1 MKASTSTRT
10 TSIMIVQLLLLLLS
24 LSLSSCAAM
33 SSGIQS
39 GPSPGSFYAGGMVFD
54 KGDDVLYMTGIHYN
68 NDIIGPTDNSN
79 LPFSGTDG
87 SKDTSSCFIT
97 SVRFNGVG
105 GDTESN
111 FDDGIDDWKS
121 DIRIDESNQ
130 ETCTSLTVQKPSQLI
145 VMGSKETT
153 NTRNIPSEGMMS
165 VIDKNNL
172 NDLLTE
178 TTLVGIDNPSTE
190 LVYPVSVTTDS
201 NNNDYI
207 YFASLTS
214 TDAIENTSASANNKK
229 YPDWLKYQRYGSS
242 FDFHVTKLKVSYSDG
257 VDEGGDFDGISTGSI
272 TASKEWTTEFPLDP
286 SNETPAP
293 RVYIG
298 GIIHKQTNGDD
309 GSGLLIVV
317 GSTRGTGAGYGR
329 SEGDDEDG
337 FVTVI
342 DPTTG
347 EFLGDGVREGSAED
361 DIVTGIC
368 DDPTDPN
375 HFFVVGAT
383 EGNMGNQQADSDAD
397 FDSQGSLQ
405 PFVRQVKTD
414 RSSSDADN
422 IWTMQW
428 TVLPAEGNGGRA
440 FGSAMGCVVV
450 GEYIYVAGTVDGG
463 ASIVQGSS
471 IKKSQGGDDVWIT
484 KINKSTQQ
492 VEWMTQLGSTGN
504 DRLAR
509 YGGITMGNSGNP
521 IIYGDTTGSMYR
533 QRSEAENIDI
543 VEDMF
548 VMNINANTGDVFRDS
563 NFIGGTS
570 TNDGIDDG
578 GGDGNGMPTLL
589 PTFFPSYLGDDDD
602 NDISDPTEAPTMEGD
617 NVNDYLDDLFKDDD
631 DDVLKVDDNDDDDDI
646 FVTDD
651 LVAQIENEIEKEQH
665 FYIPIGLQI
674 AGPAYAGGIA
684 YDSYDNTALLAG
696 ATYMD
701 ASLRLNPSSLCFT
714 GVVDL
719 NNGDLIVRTP
729 RGSNELEEACNAITF
744 DTNRNA
750 AYAIGVAETDEQGQ
764 FTDVGIPNGNSWQQG
779 QSDAEAGGMI
789 LQLNENVQLLGGN
802 NIVDYP
808 AVYPVSVVTH
818 PRDKDYLFVASMAT
832 KRTSMNAESTLNDFP
847 NFLDR
852 DNRKYG
858 SEFFLMINRYKVNN
872 VPKQAAPAI
881 LENDQVPNTLDKD
894 WFNDFRVDNGGTLS
908 VGGMVM
914 AGNGNILVVV
924 GSTRDSGGPFE
935 QNDGGGDGDMG
946 LDMDGF
952 ILKVNP
958 EDGKLAESTNGS
970 KSSTRLDSVN
980 KKDDWILNV
989 CNDRFDHDAF
999 YVVGKSKGK
1008 IRDIAD
1014 DQQPPE
1020 GSIHAYVAKVD
1031 LRTLGATWLKHFT
1044 MKIPNGGPVSGEA
1057 LACTVTPDSNGRNIV
1072 YVGGT
1077 IKDGAEM
1084 DGQANDEKNSFGNDD
1099 IFVASMDGATGEVN
1113 WIQQMGTSE
1122 NDRLATGQGLDVDS
1136 FGNVI
1141 VFAETGG
1148 NFYDKHEGNADAPD
1162 LVVLTVNKK
1171 TGSYLSPMTQ
1181 GEGVGNNNPD
1191 DITANN
1197 NDMVGDVLEPDSIV
1211 AVQTEY
1217 PDGPSYAGGMYY
1229 DSYTNAVYVT
1239 GATYESPESSRC
1251 FFAIATLPR
1260 LYWKQ
1265 EEIYGTSKAPEACS
1279 AISLTNYNGKSEAI
1293 IVGSSEKSGLL
1304 DDLRTAR
1311 RAEQYGIVLD
1321 LANNGGIYELIGG
1334 TVVDDE
1340 KVQYPVQVITNNNEQ
1355 VFVLSMASVDDKV
1368 SADFDKADSK
1378 KFPNFTT
1385 GGIEKY
1391 GSQYEILV
1399 ERHTINRADD
1409 MPPGS
1414 MDSTMNLDW
1423 RKPLETA
1430 DQKSIYV
1437 SGMAL
1442 IDNGSSLV
1450 VVGSTKASSGDGDF
1464 DGIMA
1469 KVTTE
1474 NGSFASGGDE
1484 SRTVAYFSSVGGKDD
1499 WILNVCTDSDDDNF
1513 FYIVGATGDE
1523 MDVSVNKSDEDVTV
1537 HAIVSKI
1544 TTDTLEILWT
1554 TQFAVT
1560 HSSGSTKKEAA
1571 SVALGCAVI
1580 PGQGRIYVAG
1590 NVENGAILEGS
1601 TESAGG
1607 DDIFVAMLE
1616 TGNGDKIWTKQVGS
1630 DGDDRIAR
1638 GGGIASDAN
1647 GNAVVYGDTTGDF
1660 HRIRNNPDPSKQ
1672 YSDFFLMIFNQE
1684 DGANKPSLSKQSSNP
1699 NDISNESASAP
1710 SEWFGP
1716 NGSGDNTA
1724 MYKDPKFLSI
1734 IIGALVLLLLI
1745 IFCVFF
1751 MRYRMRRLS
1760 EINKKKGIFTYLQQ
1774 FSVEDI
1780 DLRKSPPGGWHGTY
1794 LNQLSHGVN
1803 TAAQISESPYKDEED
1818 EDEVLFESAK
1828 MVHSSSVVDDS
1839 LFTDNAT
1846 APVLGGEDQ
1855 DDSDYAVGNED
1866 DILATKTDDR
1876 NGKRASFSIV

>member
-1 MKASTSTRT
+1 
-10 TSIMIVQLLLLLLS
+10 
-24 LSLSSCAAM
+24 
-33 SSGIQS
+33 
-39 GPSPGSFYAGGMVFD
+39 
-54 KGDDVLYMTGIHYN
+54 
-68 NDIIGPTDNSN
+68 
-79 LPFSGTDG
+79 
-87 SKDTSSCFIT
+87 
-97 SVRFNGVG
+97 
-105 GDTESN
+105 
-111 FDDGIDDWKS
+111 
-121 DIRIDESNQ
+121 
-130 ETCTSLTVQKPSQLI
+130 
-145 VMGSKETT
+145 
-153 NTRNIPSEGMMS
+153 
-165 VIDKNNL
+165 
-172 NDLLTE
+172 
-178 TTLVGIDNPSTE
+178 
-190 LVYPVSVTTDS
+190 
-201 NNNDYI
+201 
-207 YFASLTS
+207 
-214 TDAIENTSASANNKK
+214 
-229 YPDWLKYQRYGSS
+229 
-242 FDFHVTKLKVSYSDG
+242 
-257 VDEGGDFDGISTGSI
+257 
-272 TASKEWTTEFPLDP
+272 
-286 SNETPAP
+286 
-293 RVYIG
+293 
-298 GIIHKQTNGDD
+298 
-309 GSGLLIVV
+309 
-317 GSTRGTGAGYGR
+317 
-329 SEGDDEDG
+329 
-337 FVTVI
+337 
-342 DPTTG
+342 
-347 EFLGDGVREGSAED
+347 
-361 DIVTGIC
+361 
-368 DDPTDPN
+368 
-375 HFFVVGAT
+375 
-383 EGNMGNQQADSDAD
+383 
-397 FDSQGSLQ
+397 
-405 PFVRQVKTD
+405 
-414 RSSSDADN
+414 
-422 IWTMQW
+422 
-428 TVLPAEGNGGRA
+428 
-440 FGSAMGCVVV
+440 
-450 GEYIYVAGTVDGG
+450 
-463 ASIVQGSS
+463 
-471 IKKSQGGDDVWIT
+471 
-484 KINKSTQQ
+484 
-492 VEWMTQLGSTGN
+492 
-504 DRLAR
+504 
-509 YGGITMGNSGNP
+509 
-521 IIYGDTTGSMYR
+521 
-533 QRSEAENIDI
+533 
-543 VEDMF
+543 
-548 VMNINANTGDVFRDS
+548 
-563 NFIGGTS
+563 
-570 TNDGIDDG
+570 
-578 GGDGNGMPTLL
+578 
-589 PTFFPSYLGDDDD
+589 
-602 NDISDPTEAPTMEGD
+602 
-617 NVNDYLDDLFKDDD
+617 
-631 DDVLKVDDNDDDDDI
+631 
-646 FVTDD
+646 
-651 LVAQIENEIEKEQH
+651 
-665 FYIPIGLQI
+665 
-674 AGPAYAGGIA
+674 
-684 YDSYDNTALLAG
+684 
-696 ATYMD
+696 
-701 ASLRLNPSSLCFT
+701 
-714 GVVDL
+714 
-719 NNGDLIVRTP
+719 
-729 RGSNELEEACNAITF
+729 
-744 DTNRNA
+744 
-750 AYAIGVAETDEQGQ
+750 
-764 FTDVGIPNGNSWQQG
+764 
-779 QSDAEAGGMI
+779 
-789 LQLNENVQLLGGN
+789 
-802 NIVDYP
+802 
-808 AVYPVSVVTH
+808 
-818 PRDKDYLFVASMAT
+818 
-832 KRTSMNAESTLNDFP
+832 
-847 NFLDR
+847 
-852 DNRKYG
+852 
-858 SEFFLMINRYKVNN
+858 LMINRYKVNN

-958 EDGKLAESTNGS
+958 EDGNLAESIDGS

-1044 MKIPNGGPVSGEA
+1044 MKIPNGGPVNGEA

-1084 DGQANDEKNSFGNDD
+1084 NGQVNDEKKSFGNDD

-1122 NDRLATGQGLDVDS
+1122 NDRFATGQGLDVDS
-1136 FGNVI
+1136 FGNAI
-1141 VFAETGG
+1141 IFAETGG
-1148 NFYDKHEGNADAPD
+1148 NFYDKHDGNADAPD

-1181 GEGVGNNNPD
+1181 GEGVGNDIPDDNVVDDSPD

-1197 NDMVGDVLEPDSIV
+1197 NDMVGDVIEPDSIV

-1217 PDGPSYAGGMYY
+1217 PNGPSYAGGMYY

-1239 GATYESPESSRC
+1239 GATYDFPESSRC

-1321 LANNGGIYELIGG
+1321 LANNGGTYELVGG
-1334 TVVDDE
+1334 TVVNDE

-1355 VFVLSMASVDDKV
+1355 VFVLSMASRDDKV
-1368 SADFDKADSK
+1368 SADFEKADNK

-1391 GSQYEILV
+1391 GSQYEILI
-1399 ERHTINRADD
+1399 ERHTMNRADD

-1414 MDSTMNLDW
+1414 TDSTMTLDW

-1442 IDNGSSLV
+1442 IDNGNSLV

-1474 NGSFASGGDE
+1474 NGSFASEGDE

-1499 WILNVCTDSDDDNF
+1499 WILNICTDSDDDNF

-1544 TTDTLEILWT
+1544 TTDTLEILWS
-1554 TQFAVT
+1554 TQFAVSD
-1560 HSSGSTKKEAA
+1560 SSGSTKKEAA

-1590 NVENGAILEGS
+1590 DVENGAILEGS
-1601 TESAGG
+1601 TKSAGG

-1630 DGDDRIAR
+1630 NGDDRIAR

-1660 HRIRNNPDPSKQ
+1660 HRTRNNPDPSKQ

-1684 DGANKPSLSKQSSNP
+1684 DGAHKPSLSEQSSNP
-1699 NDISNESASAP
+1699 NDISDESVSAP

-1716 NGSGDNTA
+1716 NGSSDNTA
-1724 MYKDPKFLSI
+1724 MYKDPKFVTFIVS
-1734 IIGALVLLLLI
+1734 ALVLLLLI
-1745 IFCVFF
+1745 IICVFL
-1751 MRYRMRRLS
+1751 MRYRMRRRS
-1760 EINKKKGIFTYLQQ
+1760 EINKKKSIFTYLQQ

-1803 TAAQISESPYKDEED
+1803 TAAQITESSYKDEEDED

-1839 LFTDNAT
+1839 LFIDND
-1846 APVLGGEDQ
+1846 E
-1855 DDSDYAVGNED
+1855 SDYAIGNEED
-1866 DILATKTDDR
+1866 DGLTTRTDDR